1 LLHGN
6 PSGQP
11 RNFLSLNTEMRF
23 RILACLLAVCFAISN
38 IALASSG
45 VASAL
50 GTADFSGEQLL
61 SLKKKQRAAEKFY
74 EQGDYGQ
81 AFRLAKEGYEAVDD
95 LIGVNSEIGEAFLI
109 KYVQSLIQLKNYDE
123 ATNLIMQHMKETT
136 FRKLISDPISI
147 PGYLLSGLFSLGITP
162 AILAW
167 RASLSDDQ
175 GVAFSTANLST
186 LMLANGHTESALQM
200 ARMSYLA
207 SEKLGRSYFGSDARF
222 VAIAQSAYYEAL
234 QKSNDAELVDFVKA
248 EAGRSMTDSVWH
260 PDYPFLLDLM
270 KLGSKHGSL
279 SALSEFVAKY
289 RSELDDDA
297 FYAYSLAYY
306 LQSDFPDES
315 RKYLALAHKLISDR
329 DNDYMRSRALTLA
342 GIPGDV
348 LFYGKSAPK
357 RIADLQMRAK
367 IEHLM
372 CHADYR
378 TRDYSRAKKSCSS
391 ALEASSSLHKELSDY
406 QNPYV
411 QSKAA
416 SLGGYDAND
425 VADSSL
431 RLAASRYYLGEEQA
445 AYLALLNDYVSK
457 QEDRRKQL
465 EAPASAGR
473 GNSSGR
479 MWPYKELIKIHARA
493 GKFEEAL
500 FVSELTKARSVL
512 EFATKRNAVNS
523 QILPD
528 TERMALEAL
537 ELQMVRANQLL
548 ADPELQASQRISLE
562 SKRDQLARES
572 EAFRNRLYEKHPKFE
587 SLSRPKVLSFSDARK
602 FLPADAAFVSY
613 VLEGDSI
620 WAFTVVDG
628 QLSVTDIGAHPELG
642 KEIDAFQKALSDQT
656 VSLDPAAQE
665 QANGGGRNSPEK
677 LARRLGDL
685 LLGKLPQGIFSK
697 QRLFV
702 SPEGIL
708 SFLPFETLIHRGEF
722 LLEGRD
728 VGYVHS
734 LSMLSVLAE
743 REKQYRENDV
753 RTEMLVVAN
762 PVYQEAGARGEAAS
776 SKIIGDTPEK
786 VASRGNLK
794 RAFQLKGTE
803 WSSLPGTEQELK
815 QLLALYPDAKAL
827 KREQASETELKK
839 LNASKEL
846 SSFRILHFATHG
858 YVDAENPNMSSVV
871 LSQVG
876 LSPEDD
882 GYVSAAELPGY
893 DLRSNLVVLSACET
907 GLGKIVEG
915 EGVMGLPFALFVA
928 GNTSTVVTLW
938 QVADD
943 STSKLM
949 SRFYEL
955 VKSGKSHSSALSAV
969 KREFAGGEDAALKA
983 PFYWAPFVYY
993 GL

>member
-1 LLHGN
+1 
-6 PSGQP
+6 
-11 RNFLSLNTEMRF
+11 MRF
-23 RILACLLAVCFAISN
+23 RILACLVAASFALSN
-38 IALASSG
+38 VSLASSG
-45 VASAL
+45 IPSAVA
-50 GTADFSGEQLL
+50 GDFSGEQLL
-61 SLKKKQRAAEKFY
+61 SLKKKQKAVEKLY

-81 AFRLAKEGYEAVDD
+81 ALRLAKEGYEATDD
-95 LIGVNSEIGEAFLI
+95 SIGVNSEVGEAFLI

-136 FRKLISDPISI
+136 FHKLIADPISI
-147 PGYLLSGLFSLGITP
+147 PSYLLSGIFSLGITP

-186 LMLANGHTESALQM
+186 LMLANGHTEPALQM

-234 QKSNDAELVDFVKA
+234 QKTNDAELVDFVKA
-248 EAGRSMTDSVWH
+248 ETDRSMTDSVWH
-260 PDYPFLLDLM
+260 PNHAFLLDLM
-270 KLGSKHGSL
+270 GLGSKPAS
-279 SALSEFVAKY
+279 LSEFVSKY
-289 RSELDDDA
+289 RSELRDDA
-297 FYAYSLAYY
+297 FYAYSLAFF
-306 LQSDFPDES
+306 LQTGFPEES
-315 RKYLALAHKLISDR
+315 RKYLELAHKLILDR

-372 CHADYR
+372 CQTDYR
-378 TRDYSRAKKSCSS
+378 ARNYPEARKNCAS
-391 ALEASSSLHKELSDY
+391 ALEASNSLQKELADY

-416 SLGGYDAND
+416 SLGGYDSNE

-445 AYLALLNDYVSK
+445 AYLARLNDYVTR
-457 QEDRRKQL
+457 QEDHRKQL
-465 EAPASAGR
+465 EAPTNVAR
-473 GNSSGR
+473 GNASGR
-479 MWPYKELIKIHARA
+479 MWPYKELVKIHAQS
-493 GKFEEAL
+493 GKVEEAF
-500 FVSELTKARSVL
+500 FVSELTKARAVL

-528 TERMALEAL
+528 AERIELEAL

-548 ADPELQASQRISLE
+548 ADPELQAPQRISLE
-562 SKRDQLARES
+562 SKKDQLARES
-572 EAFRNRLYEKHPKFE
+572 EIFRSRLYEKYPKFE
-587 SLSRPKVLSFSDARK
+587 NLSRPKVLSFHEARK

-620 WAFTVVDG
+620 WAFTVVDD
-628 QLSVTDIGAHPELG
+628 QLSVTDLGAHPELS
-642 KEIDAFQKALSDQT
+642 KDIDAYQKALSDQT
-656 VSLDPAAQE
+656 VSLDLSSPAE
-665 QANGGGRNSPEK
+665 GGRNSPGV
-677 LARRLGDL
+677 LANRLGDL
-685 LLGKLPQGIFSK
+685 LLGKLPQGAFSK
-697 QRLFV
+697 QRLFI

-708 SFLPFETLIHRGEF
+708 SFLPFETLMHRGEF

-743 REKQYRENDV
+743 REKQYRENDA
-753 RTEMLVVAN
+753 RAEMLVVAN
-762 PVYQEAGARGEAAS
+762 PVYQDAGARAAGGES
-776 SKIIGDTPEK
+776 RSRQVGDTPEK

-803 WSSLPGTEQELK
+803 WSSLPGTERELE
-815 QLLALYPDAKAL
+815 QLLALYPEAKAL

-839 LNASKEL
+839 LNASKGL
-846 SSFRILHFATHG
+846 AAFRILHFATHG
-858 YVDAENPNMSSVV
+858 YVDAENPNLSSVV

-876 LSPEDD
+876 LSADDD

-893 DLRSNLVVLSACET
+893 DLRSSLVVLSACET

-955 VKSGKSHSSALSAV
+955 VKSGKSYSAALSAV
-969 KREFAGGEDAALKA
+969 KREFASGSDGSLRA

>member
-1 LLHGN
+1 
-6 PSGQP
+6 
-11 RNFLSLNTEMRF
+11 MRF
-23 RILACLLAVCFAISN
+23 RIFPYLLAASFAFSN
-38 IALASSG
+38 ISLASSAISS
-45 VASAL
+45 VAA
-50 GTADFSGEQLL
+50 GDFSGEQLL
-61 SLKKKQRAAEKFY
+61 SLKKKQKAVEKLY

-81 AFRLAKEGYEAVDD
+81 ALQLAKEGYEAADD
-95 LIGVNSEIGEAFLI
+95 SIGVNGEIGEAFLI

-136 FRKLISDPISI
+136 FRKLIADPISI
-147 PGYLLSGLFSLGITP
+147 PSYLLSGILSLGITP

-222 VAIAQSAYYEAL
+222 VAIAQSAYYDAL
-234 QKSNDAELVDFVKA
+234 QKSNDAELADFVKA
-248 EAGRSMTDSVWH
+248 EAERSMTGSVWH
-260 PDYPFLLDLM
+260 PNYPFLLDLM
-270 KLGSKHGSL
+270 KLGSKQGG
-279 SALSEFVAKY
+279 LSEFVSKY
-289 RSELDDDA
+289 GSELHDDA
-297 FYAYSLAYY
+297 FYAYSLAFS
-306 LQSDFPDES
+306 LQGGFPDES
-315 RKYLALAHKLISDR
+315 RKYLTLAHKLILDR

-357 RIADLQMRAK
+357 RIADLQMRSK

-372 CHADYR
+372 CQTDYR
-378 TRDYSRAKKSCSS
+378 ARSYSGAKKICAS
-391 ALEASSSLHKELSDY
+391 ALETSSSLQKELADY

-416 SLGGYDAND
+416 SLGGYDSND
-425 VADSSL
+425 VTDSSL
-431 RLAASRYYLGEEQA
+431 RLAASRYYLGEEPA
-445 AYLALLNDYVSK
+445 AYLALLNDYVTK

-465 EAPASAGR
+465 EAPANVAR
-473 GNSSGR
+473 GKASGR
-479 MWPYKELIKIHARA
+479 MWPYKELIKIHAQS
-493 GKFEEAL
+493 GKVEEAL
-500 FVSELTKARSVL
+500 FVSELTKARAVL

-528 TERMALEAL
+528 AERIELEAM

-572 EAFRNRLYEKHPKFE
+572 EVFRSRLYEKHPKFE
-587 SLSRPKVLSFSDARK
+587 SLSRPKVLSFNEAKK
-602 FLPADAAFVSY
+602 FLPADSAFISY

-620 WAFTVVDG
+620 WAFTVVDD
-628 QLSVTDIGAHPELG
+628 QLSVTDLGTHPELS
-642 KEIDAFQKALSDQT
+642 KDIDAYQKALSDQT
-656 VSLDPAAQE
+656 VSPDFSKSAEASGD
-665 QANGGGRNSPEK
+665 GGNSPGK
-677 LARRLGDL
+677 LARRLGEL
-685 LLGKLPQGIFSK
+685 LLGKLPQGIFGK

-702 SPEGIL
+702 SPEGVL

-743 REKQYRENDV
+743 REKQYRENDA
-753 RTEMLVVAN
+753 RAEMLVVAN
-762 PVYQEAGARGEAAS
+762 PVYQSAGTRLAGEES
-776 SKIIGDTPEK
+776 RSKSIGDTPEK

-803 WSSLPGTEQELK
+803 WSSLPGTERELE
-815 QLLALYPDAKAL
+815 QLLALYPEAKAL
-827 KREQASETELKK
+827 KREQASEMELKK
-839 LNASKEL
+839 LNASKGL
-846 SSFRILHFATHG
+846 ASFRILHFATHG
-858 YVDAENPNMSSVV
+858 YVDAENPNLSSVV

-876 LSPEDD
+876 LSGDDD

-893 DLRSNLVVLSACET
+893 DLRSSLVVLSACET

-955 VKSGKSHSSALSAV
+955 VKSGRSYSSALSAV
-969 KREFAGGEDAALKA
+969 KREFASGTDGSLRA